1 MADMKVNSSA
11 SAAIGGVNPL
21 GPKGAKDSRN
31 LSAAEQ
37 MDFKAALTQELDKAK
52 ATEQAKGEKPV
63 LKFSNHAIERMNSRG
78 IYFSPEQITKIE
90 QAAAKANQKG
100 GKEALIISDNNAL
113 IVSLKNNTIVT
124 VMDKEGLKD
133 NVFTNIDSTVF
144 A

>member
-1 MADMKVNSSA
+1 MADMKISPALAASIGAVKPTGSDKKDTKNM
-11 SAAIGGVNPL
+11 SAA
-21 GPKGAKDSRN
+21 D
-31 LSAAEQ
+31 Q

-52 ATEQAKGEKPV
+52 AAEEAKGDKPI
-63 LKFSNHAIERMNSRG
+63 LKFSNHALERMNSRG
-78 IYFSPEQITKIE
+78 IFFTPEQITKIE
-90 QAAAKANQKG
+90 QAAGKANQKG
-100 GKEALIISDNNAL
+100 GKEALIISDQNAL